1 MISVAHHKPEI
12 ILDESLYGITAP
24 EDLTDGA
31 AYSFY
36 FYNKGKIDL
45 ITSRKN
51 KNLIAVTKEQ
61 FNAWNSRTIIRI
73 PVEFKN
79 GSKSKTSE

>member
-1 MISVAHHKPEI
+1 MISINHHKCEV
-12 ILDESLYGITAP
+12 ILNESLFGITAQ
-24 EDLTDGA
+24 EDLTEGS

-73 PVEFKN
+73 PVEFK
-79 GSKSKTSE
+79 K